1 MSPRRGTRT
10 QACGPREART
20 RLASAEKFLDVARL
34 IDGEPEPAFWSVA
47 ASLAVLAGIAASDA
61 ACCSA
66 LGRRSRGDDHHDAEG
81 LLATVLP
88 DGREASA
95 ALRRLIE
102 LKDKAQYGIIHVS
115 KADLKTAL
123 KQAERMIAFANDVL
137 DRAPPGT
144 NV

>member
-1 MSPRRGTRT
+1 MSRRRGTRT

-20 RLASAEKFLDVARL
+20 RLASAEEFLDVARL
-34 IDGEPEPAFWSVA
+34 IDGEPEAAFWSVA

-102 LKDKAQYGIIHVS
+102 LKDMAQYGIIHVS
-115 KADLKTAL
+115 KVDLKTAL
-123 KQAERMIAFANDVL
+123 TQAERVVAIARDVL
-137 DRAPPGT
+137 DRAPPGS

>member
-10 QACGPREART
+10 QVCGLRDART
-20 RLASAEKFLDVARL
+20 RFASAERFLDVARL
-34 IDGEPEPAFWSVA
+34 IDSEPDTAFWSVA
-47 ASLAVLAGIAASDA
+47 ASLSVLAGIAASDA

-81 LLATVLP
+81 LLTTILP
-88 DGREASA
+88 DGQEASL

-115 KADLKTAL
+115 RTDLRTAL
-123 KQAERMIAFANDVL
+123 KQAERLVVFARDVL
-137 DRAPPGT
+137 DRAPQGR
-144 NV
+144 

>member
-10 QACGPREART
+10 QPCGLQQART
-20 RLASAEKFLDVARL
+20 RLASAEKFLDVTRL
-34 IDGEPEPAFWSVA
+34 IDGEPEAASWSVA

-66 LGRRSRGDDHHDAEG
+66 LGRRSRGDDHLDATG
-81 LLATVLP
+81 LLATVVP
-88 DGREASA
+88 YGREAAA

-115 KADLKTAL
+115 RADLNTAL
-123 KQAERMIAFANDVL
+123 KQAERMVAC
-137 DRAPPGT
+137 APRGAGGPLCRP
-144 NV
+144 

>member
-10 QACGPREART
+10 QACGSREART
-20 RLASAEKFLDVARL
+20 RLASAEKFLEVARL
-34 IDGEPEPAFWSVA
+34 IDSEPEAAFWSVA

-66 LGRRSRGDDHHDAEG
+66 LGRRSRGDDHRDAEG

-88 DGREASA
+88 DGREAAA
-95 ALRRLIE
+95 ALRRLID

-115 KADLKTAL
+115 KADLETAL
-123 KQAERMIAFANDVL
+123 KQAERLVAFAGGVVH
-137 DRAPPGT
+137 RAPPMSDA
-144 NV
+144 